1 MTLLKVKNLHTYYGE
16 SHILQGINLEVNSG
30 EIVVL
35 VGRHGAGKTTTLLSL
50 MGIEPPRKGT
60 VKFNG
65 SEIIGLPSWEVAK
78 LGMGLVPENRRI
90 FAGLTVKENLEIGR
104 QGGSGD
110 YNLETAFTDFPE
122 LANLR
127 HQPADKLSGGQQQ
140 MLTIARTLM
149 GNPKLLLMDEPTEG
163 LAPILVRRTAEV
175 IQRCYDR
182 GKTLLITGQNIAF
195 AMELAQRVYIIDSGK
210 IKWNGTTK
218 YLQENPDFLAS
229 QLAISN

>member
-1 MTLLKVKNLHTYYGE
+1 MTLLTVENLQTYYGE

-35 VGRHGAGKTTTLLSL
+35 VGRHGAGKTTALLSI

-60 VKFNG
+60 VKFNDT
-65 SEIIGLPSWEVAK
+65 EITGLPSWEVAK

-90 FAGLTVKENLEIGR
+90 FDGLTVKENLEIGQQSGR
-104 QGGSGD
+104 GD

-229 QLAISN
+229 QLAINN